1 MRLADYLYQIANRLH
16 RSNDGWTRVL
26 AGYAG
31 FSFLMASQATIWK
44 MHFAASTMALLARIR
59 DKGAEPT
66 IDEINVLDPNSA
78 VVLPMDGYHLDDA
91 LLDSLGFRDRKGAPH
106 TFDIAGFTHMLRRVS
121 RAGKTDIAV
130 PVFDRTLELSRAAA
144 RLIPGTAR
152 HILVEGNY
160 LLLDQPGWREL
171 AHFFATT
178 VMITAPRPL
187 LESRLMQRWQ
197 NLSPAQARKKCESND
212 LPNADLVISASIAS
226 EFTLVTGDP

>member
-1 MRLADYLYQIANRLH
+1 MSEIDYDSLRQLILERGQSMRTLTALAGPPAAGKSHIANSLC
-16 RSNDGWTRVL
+16 
-26 AGYAG
+26 
-31 FSFLMASQATIWK
+31 
-44 MHFAASTMALLARIR
+44 
-59 DKGAEPT
+59 
-66 IDEINVLDPNSA
+66 DEINVLDPNSA

-91 LLDSLGFRDRKGAPH
+91 LLDSLGFLTRKGAPH

-171 AHFFATT
+171 ADFFATT

-197 NLSPAQARKKCESND
+197 NLPPAQARKKCESND
-212 LPNADLVISASIAS
+212 LPNADLVMSASIAS